1 MHANAPNIFTQEH
14 PMSGHLNPL
23 VAYVAGVL
31 TILSPCVIPLV
42 PIVLGSAAQRHRWGP
57 LALALGLVASFT
69 LAGFAIATLGASI
82 GLNGESIRTW
92 SAVLL
97 LIVGAALLIPQL
109 QAVFE
114 HAIGPL
120 ATWAGER
127 QARLERFG
135 LAGQAGIGVLLGLV
149 WSPCVGPTLGAATLL
164 AAQGKNLGQVAFVM
178 MAFALGIATVLL
190 AMAFATQSLLTRW
203 RGRLMNA
210 GTRGRRVLGALIV
223 LVGLLIVTGADRSL
237 EGTLVGVLPDWVTN
251 LTTSL

>member
-1 MHANAPNIFTQEH
+1 
-14 PMSGHLNPL
+14 MSGQLSPL

-69 LAGFAIATLGASI
+69 LTGFVIATIGASI
-82 GLNGESIRTW
+82 GLNGEAVRTW

-97 LIVGAALLIPQL
+97 LIVGAVLLFSRL
-109 QAVFE
+109 QVFFE

-127 QARLERFG
+127 QTRLERFG

-149 WSPCVGPTLGAATLL
+149 WSPCVGPALGAATVL

-178 MAFALGIATVLL
+178 MAFALGIASVLL
-190 AMAFATQSLLTRW
+190 VMALATQSLLSRW
-203 RGRLMNA
+203 RGKLMSA
-210 GTRGRRVLGALIV
+210 GTRGRRILGGLIV
-223 LVGLLIVTGADRSL
+223 LVGLLIITGTDRSL
-237 EGTLVGVLPDWVTN
+237 EATVIGVLPDWVTN

>member
-1 MHANAPNIFTQEH
+1 
-14 PMSGHLNPL
+14 MSGQLNPL
-23 VAYVAGVL
+23 VAYAAGVL

-69 LAGFAIATLGASI
+69 LTGFAIATIGASI
-82 GLNGESIRTW
+82 GLNNDTIRTW

-97 LIVGAALLIPQL
+97 LIIGAALLIPAL
-109 QAVFE
+109 QTFFE
-114 HAIGPL
+114 HIVGPL

-164 AAQGKNLGQVAFVM
+164 AAQGKDLAQVAFVM
-178 MAFALGIATVLL
+178 MSFALGIASVLL
-190 AMAFATQSLLTRW
+190 VMALATQRLLAVW
-203 RGRLMNA
+203 RGKLMNA
-210 GTRGRRVLGALIV
+210 GKRGRQVLGGLIV
-223 LVGLLIVTGADRSL
+223 IVGVLIITGLDRNL
-237 EGTLVGVLPDWVTN
+237 EATLIGVLPDWVTN

>member
-1 MHANAPNIFTQEH
+1 
-14 PMSGHLNPL
+14 MSGQLNPL

-69 LAGFAIATLGASI
+69 LTGFVIATIGASI
-82 GLNGESIRTW
+82 GLNGEAVRTW

-97 LIVGAALLIPQL
+97 LIVGAVLLFSRL
-109 QAVFE
+109 QVFFE
-114 HAIGPL
+114 HVIGPL

-127 QARLERFG
+127 QTRLERFG

-149 WSPCVGPTLGAATLL
+149 WSPCVGPTLGAATVL

-178 MAFALGIATVLL
+178 MAFALGIASVLL
-190 AMAFATQSLLTRW
+190 VMALATQSLLSRW
-203 RGRLMNA
+203 RGKLMSA
-210 GTRGRRVLGALIV
+210 GTRGRRILGGLIV
-223 LVGLLIVTGADRSL
+223 LVGLLIITGTDRSL
-237 EGTLVGVLPDWVTN
+237 EATVIGVLPDWVTN

>member
-1 MHANAPNIFTQEH
+1 
-14 PMSGHLNPL
+14 MSSNLNPL
-23 VAYVAGVL
+23 FAYAAGVL

-57 LALALGLVASFT
+57 LALAVGLVASFT
-69 LAGFAIATLGASI
+69 LAGFAIATIGASI
-82 GLNGESIRTW
+82 GLNGDTLRAF

-97 LIVGAALLIPQL
+97 LLVGIVLAVPKL
-109 QAVFE
+109 QAFFE
-114 HAIGPL
+114 HLVAPL
-120 ATWAGER
+120 ANWAGER

-164 AAQGKNLGQVAFVM
+164 AAQGKDLGQVAFVM

-190 AMAFATQSLLTRW
+190 TIALLAQSVFARW
-203 RGRLMNA
+203 RGKLMSA
-210 GTRGRRVLGALIV
+210 GTRGRKVLGVLIV
-223 LVGLLIVTGADRSL
+223 LVGVFILTGADRSV
-237 EGTLVGVLPDWVTN
+237 EAAVIGVLPDWLTQ